1 MTKRMKILALLLSA
15 LLLTLAP
22 AASAQTPPP
31 PYGPPIT
38 LAQARK
44 VAEAAEAEAKKNK
57 WNVVI
62 AVVDSGGNLVL
73 LHRLD
78 DTQIASVQIAQKK
91 AWTANGMRRATK
103 VFEDGVAAGGA
114 GLRVLGIEQ
123 IITAEGGVPLVADG
137 KIVGAIGI
145 SGVTSQ
151 QDGQI
156 ARAGA
161 EALK

>member
-1 MTKRMKILALLLSA
+1 MLNFLLIGMLILLPAA
-15 LLLTLAP
+15 QAP
-22 AASAQTPPP
+22 APPP

-44 VAEAAEAEAKKNK
+44 VAEAAEAEAQKNK
-57 WNVVI
+57 WGVVI
-62 AVVDSGGNLVL
+62 AVVDPGGNLVL

-78 DTQIASVQIAQKK
+78 DTQIASIQIAQKK
-91 AWTANGMRRATK
+91 AWTANGMRRPTK
-103 VFEDGVAAGGA
+103 VFEDQVAAGGA
-114 GLRVLGIEQ
+114 GIRVLGIDQ
-123 IITAEGGVPLVADG
+123 IIPVEGGLPIIVDG
-137 KIVGAIGI
+137 KIIGAIGV

-151 QDGQI
+151 QDGQV

>member
-1 MTKRMKILALLLSA
+1 MRAIYLAAA
-15 LLLTLAP
+15 LVVSLMIIPFVAL
-22 AASAQTPPP
+22 AQTSPS
-31 PYGPPIT
+31 YGPAIT
-38 LAQARK
+38 LEQAKK
-44 VAEAAEAEAKKNK
+44 VAAAAEAEARKNR

-62 AVVDSGGNLVL
+62 AIVDTGGNLVL

-91 AWTANGMRRATK
+91 AWTAAAFRRPTK
-103 VFEDGVAAGGA
+103 TFEDGVASGGA

-123 IITAEGGVPLVADG
+123 IIPAEGGLPLIADR
-137 KIVGAIGI
+137 KVIGAIGI

-156 ARAGA
+156 AKAGA
-161 EALK
+161 DALSR

>member
-1 MTKRMKILALLLSA
+1 MKILASILPA
-15 LLLTLAP
+15 LLLTLSL

-31 PYGPPIT
+31 YGAPIT

-44 VAEAAEAEAKKNK
+44 VAEAAEAEARKNK

-123 IITAEGGVPLVADG
+123 IITAEGGVPIIVDG
-137 KIVGAIGI
+137 KIIGAIGI